1 VSSILI
7 SYCQSFTQ
15 HIGRRCIIVDALLLS
30 ILTPE
35 ITVVATLAENKGK
48 QVTLTITDA
57 KTPINFKVT
66 IEFSP
71 PHGGE
76 QPLAGI

>member
-1 VSSILI
+1 
-7 SYCQSFTQ
+7 
-15 HIGRRCIIVDALLLS
+15 LLS
-30 ILTPE
+30 ILTPA
-35 ITVVATLAENKGK
+35 VVATLAENKGK

-57 KTPINFKVT
+57 KTPSNFKVT

-71 PHGGE
+71 PQGGE